1 MAERIIVAIPHR
13 TYSDASGR
21 LIYSKVRPD
30 MTDLPLAEAEGV
42 LVHEWADRGHT
53 FRIGAFANNG

>member
-1 MAERIIVAIPHR
+1 MVVAIPFR
-13 TYSDASGR
+13 TYRKDGR

-42 LVHEWADRGHT
+42 LVHGPST
-53 FRIGAFANNG
+53 FRIGKFA